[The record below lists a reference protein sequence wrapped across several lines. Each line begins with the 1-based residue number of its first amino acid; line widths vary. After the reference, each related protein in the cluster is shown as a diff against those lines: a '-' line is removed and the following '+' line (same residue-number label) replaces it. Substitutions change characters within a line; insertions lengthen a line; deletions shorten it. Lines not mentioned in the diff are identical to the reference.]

1 MIVFVFVVE
10 RKEDRMEIVGP
21 LKILHLVKTY
31 AMQLNQRSE
40 SMLCVLK
47 KKSNREVMRTE
58 LKS

>member
-1 MIVFVFVVE
+1 
-10 RKEDRMEIVGP
+10 MEIVGP